1 MDTDAYE
8 SITRN
13 TAEVVTNEEIHAL
26 AESPEN
32 RRAYVGYEPSGVLH
46 VGHMLTAN
54 KLIELQSIG
63 FDIIVLLADVHAYL
77 NGKGTFAEIRETA
90 SQMREQFIA
99 YGLDSDQ
106 TEFILGSSFQFDEE
120 YILDLHA
127 LEAETSLAR
136 SNRAMAAIKGD
147 ETATVAHAVYPLM
160 QALDIVYLDV
170 DLAIG
175 GTEQRKVHMLA
186 RDTLPSID
194 ADAPACLHTPLIADL
209 TTGIGKMSSSSGV
222 SISIEDDTTT
232 LTKKIES
239 AYCPP
244 TATPDP
250 SVRASQDII
259 QCSSCSSITYSR
271 DSTMWSSSAEKS
283 TVETSVMKRMIRLK
297 QILNL
302 VIFIL
307 QMQKKRLP
315 HILIHSL
322 SLAGQKYA
330 TSESELPRQQQR
342 RRRGFQGKF
351 LQILIVFQLGES
363 YSL

>member
-1 MDTDAYE
+1 MDADAYE

-13 TAEVVTNEEIHAL
+13 TAEVVTDEEIHAL
-26 AESPEN
+26 AKSPETK
-32 RRAYVGYEPSGVLH
+32 RAYVGYEPSGVLH

-54 KLIELQSIG
+54 KLIELQSVG
-63 FDIIVLLADVHAYL
+63 FDIVVLLADVHAYL

-99 YGLDSDQ
+99 YGLDPDH

-120 YILDLHA
+120 YVLDLHA
-127 LEAETSLAR
+127 VEAETSLAR
-136 SNRAMAAIKGD
+136 SKRAMAAIKGD

-186 RDTLPSID
+186 RDVLPSID
-194 ADAPACLHTPLIADL
+194 ADAPTCLHTPLIADL

-222 SISIEDDTTT
+222 SISMEDDTTT
-232 LTKKIES
+232 LTEKIES

-250 SVRASQDII
+250 
-259 QCSSCSSITYSR
+259 TGEGESR
-271 DSTMWSSSAEKS
+271 YNPVLQLFEYHVFPRFGDVTIERQEKHGGDLS
-283 TVETSVMKRMIRLK
+283 YDAYDPLEADLESGELHPADAKGALAAYLDRLIEPGRK
-297 QILNL
+297 QIRD
-302 VIFIL
+302 
-307 QMQKKRLP
+307 Q
-315 HILIHSL
+315 
-322 SLAGQKYA
+322 
-330 TSESELPRQQQR
+330 
-342 RRRGFQGKF
+342 
-351 LQILIVFQLGES
+351 
-363 YSL
+363 